1 MARKN
6 TRLSSHLWHCS
17 WIFEFMNTTFAS
29 HKHRSLENLW
39 KLNVNP
45 LSVVAVI
52 GPSWLLKRSWY
63 SQYAWIMVTHLQF
76 LSRLYCDGEEASQHR
91 QVSHS
96 VDSVITR
103 VLKHILLCNRRHH
116 FQSSVSCDTLD
127 SLEAYMIFCHR
138 GSWSGLLS
146 FFWLWIICMQIMFF
160 TGILRQAYTH
170 RFSVFLKPL

>member
-1 MARKN
+1 
-6 TRLSSHLWHCS
+6 
-17 WIFEFMNTTFAS
+17 
-29 HKHRSLENLW
+29 
-39 KLNVNP
+39 
-45 LSVVAVI
+45 
-52 GPSWLLKRSWY
+52 
-63 SQYAWIMVTHLQF
+63 MVTRLQF

-91 QVSHS
+91 QVSQS

-138 GSWSGLLS
+138 GSWSGSLS
-146 FFWLWIICMQIMFF
+146 FFWLWIICMQIVFF

-170 RFSVFLKPL
+170 RFSVFLKPLINSSFCFPACWSGDFCAGYGSLCTPCACIVTMTYCFVHSAQTSS